1 MRKARINQGIAG
13 AMTLVMVLGQ
23 APTSAFAEALNSPEW
38 VATDQQADAP
48 AANTDA
54 GDAAEGTSGSGVASA
69 PAQQDELLGQNGTSN
84 DTSAADTVVAR
95 ATAPTATGTT
105 FSYHGDSTTKKALYD
120 FIYSNFSGSFT
131 RSAFKLLDST
141 RQEVVSLN
149 KLNANNDLVELVNGA
164 TYTVQYWRAR
174 GNTWIDCG
182 KLKAQSYWNAN
193 FSVSG
198 WEGGGARIDNK
209 AVSGVYPINSGDS
222 KAFTVVTSDD
232 YTASVTIDGNTAT
245 PNADRSYAIPS
256 SADSSISIA
265 YTPATQATITLA
277 PAEGVG
283 AVTVGGATADT
294 SGNIVVNYKNP
305 GNIAVTPAEGYA
317 ITGIKL
323 VNDADGSEVALANPT
338 FSNRIATVAGVP
350 ALTKDGNYT
359 LTVETVK
366 AGVKGI
372 DGSEVGIIGR
382 EKNRYDAIVFA
393 AAFDQAGSV
402 PAGLT
407 LDDVTITY
415 NAGGTFGDRWKALD
429 FTPGLLDFGT
439 HEFGGNGD
447 GSTEKI
453 RITYDGNDQ
462 YPGSSVELTVTIADG
477 RYKTQMSCNTGVSI
491 QYNGDAS
498 AMRDALYKALDP
510 RVTYINNE
518 GATVSV
524 PNVSA
529 DDFEFEGLTLPADA
543 GEYTGVTVKYKGTT
557 SEGDQLGYQPCSVDN
572 VTVTVTKAPSTL
584 KVTSKKLT
592 YGQTVTIADLVSS
605 KPSNEET
612 KPITVIAGI
621 DGDATGY
628 ASIDLSYYSPTVQ
641 NIINRTLHLDQ
652 GVSMDELL
660 DILNNDTAM
669 NLLKIA
675 LKGAGVENPDQLVD
689 NLRNVLTSLQK
700 YGLGSST
707 IALGGTPSKA
717 GVYVVAAGTA
727 SGNYKTSLG
736 MGYLTI
742 APKTA
747 NVELVWKQ
755 ELPNKVLGYNEVQD
769 FDFGAKALDGDD
781 DVTQQA
787 NVHVAYA
794 GVTTTGE
801 AYLSSEAPRTP
812 GTYTETATVVGGNYL
827 AKPISRAFSIGR
839 AQTTV
844 TLEGDTFTYSGK
856 PQGPAAAVVNAA
868 GDPIDDAVL
877 AYLYSGVTA
886 AGNVY
891 LSTSAPTEAGKY
903 VVSVAFVGDAQYG
916 SSSNTAS
923 FTISKASATIIMNDD
938 TVTYDGSAHGL
949 VATATIPG
957 DNGAI
962 VDVTDQLTIRYG
974 DKDEVPTDASS
985 YEVTA
990 IFPGNDNAERTSVK
1004 ATLTIAPRPV
1014 TIAPSAQKASK
1025 VSGTSDPQLS
1035 YTIVDDAAQ
1044 TAPWN
1049 GTDSLESTVENALSP
1064 AAKRADT
1071 DEEPGEHVVEASTGK
1086 SDANFE
1092 VTLGTCT
1099 LTILPS
1105 VTITNP
1111 QNGTVEL
1118 SGDALIEEEGA
1129 KGAPA
1134 GSQLELTAQANEGY
1148 KFCGWK
1154 VVSGDATLSDA
1165 DAEHTTLTVG
1175 QTNAEVAAKFEFAW
1189 TPIGPAMINVKCS
1202 VANDKG
1208 GSAISTPAAAYTGGT
1223 VTITATPDEGYEFDH
1238 WEVQSGDIELAD
1250 ASAATTTFVLG
1261 STQPHVIAHFKKVVK
1276 PTPTEPTDPT
1286 TPTDPT
1292 KPTDKTDKTDNGNS
1306 SKTAASAN
1314 KGTESKKD
1322 ASKLAGTGDH
1332 AIVFAPIAAVGVI
1345 IACIGAALLRRRRQ

>member
-1 MRKARINQGIAG
+1 
-13 AMTLVMVLGQ
+13 MTLVMALGQ
-23 APTSAFAEALNSPEW
+23 VPTSGFAEALNSPEL
-38 VATDQQADAP
+38 VTTDQQAETP
-48 AANTDA
+48 AANNDA
-54 GDAAEGTSGSGVASA
+54 GADTEDVGSATVSA
-69 PAQQDELLGQNGTSN
+69 QAQQDASVSQNDANSN
-84 DTSAADTVVAR
+84 NDSASNAVAR
-95 ATAPTATGTT
+95 ATAPTAASTT
-105 FSYHGDSTTKKALYD
+105 FSFHGNDTTKKDLYN
-120 FIYSNFSGSFT
+120 FIYSNFSGSIT
-131 RSAFKLLDST
+131 RSTFRLLDST
-141 RQEVVSLN
+141 GQEIVSLN
-149 KLNANNDLVELVNGA
+149 ALQANNDAVALTNGT
-164 TYTVQYWRAR
+164 TYTVQYWRVRA
-174 GNTWIDCG
+174 WAWADCG
-182 KLKAQSYWNAN
+182 TLEVQSYWNAN
-193 FSVSG
+193 FSASG
-198 WEGGGARIDNK
+198 WEDGGACIDNK
-209 AVSGVYPINSGDS
+209 AVSGDYQINSGDS
-222 KAFTVVTSDD
+222 KTFTVVTSDD
-232 YTASVTIDGNTAT
+232 YTASVTIDGNAAT
-245 PNADRSYAIPS
+245 PNADGSYTIPS
-256 SADSSISIA
+256 NADSNISIV
-265 YTPATQATITLA
+265 YMPATQATITLK
-277 PAEGVG
+277 PVEGVNT
-283 AVTVGGATADT
+283 ATVGGATADAG
-294 SGNIVVNYKNP
+294 GNIVVNYKNP

-323 VNDADGSEVALANPT
+323 VNDVDGSEVALANPT

-350 ALTKDGNYT
+350 ALTKDGSYT

-372 DGSEVGIIGR
+372 DGAEVGIIGR
-382 EKNRYDAIVFA
+382 EKNCYDAIVFA

-415 NAGGTFGDRWKALD
+415 NAGGTFGDRWKALA

-447 GSTEKI
+447 GSTETI

-462 YPGSSVELTVTIADG
+462 YPGSSVELTVKIADG
-477 RYKTQMSCNTGVSI
+477 RYKTQMSCNTNVSV
-491 QYNGDAS
+491 QYNADA
-498 AMRDALYKALDP
+498 AVMRDALYQALNP
-510 RVTYINNE
+510 HVTYINDAGE
-518 GATVSV
+518 TVDV
-524 PNVSA
+524 PNLSA

-543 GEYTGVTVKYKGTT
+543 GEHTAVTVKYKGTA

-592 YGQTVTIADLVSS
+592 YGETVTIADLVSS

-660 DILNNDTAM
+660 DILNNDTVM

-717 GVYVVAAGTA
+717 GIYVVAAGTA

-747 NVELVWKQ
+747 NVELAWKQ
-755 ELPNKVLGYNEVQD
+755 EMPNKTLGYDEAQN
-769 FDFGAKALDGDD
+769 FNFGAKALDGDV

-787 NVHVAYA
+787 NVHVVYA

-801 AYLSSEAPRTP
+801 TYLSSEAPRTP
-812 GTYTETATVVGGNYL
+812 GAYTETATVIGGNYL
-827 AKPISRAFSIGR
+827 AEPISRAFSIGR
-839 AQTTV
+839 TQTTV
-844 TLEGDTFTYSGK
+844 TLEGDTFIYSGK

-868 GDPIDDAVL
+868 GNPIDDAVL

-886 AGNVY
+886 TGNVY

-923 FTISKASATIIMNDD
+923 FTISKASATIVMNDD

-974 DKDEVPTDASS
+974 DKDEAPTDAGS

-990 IFPGNDNAERTSVK
+990 IFPGNGNVERTSVK

-1014 TIAPSAQKASK
+1014 TITPSAQKTSK

-1071 DEEPGEHVVEASTGK
+1071 DEEPGEHVIEASTGK

-1111 QNGTVEL
+1111 QNGAVEL
-1118 SGDALIEEEGA
+1118 SGNALIEEEGT

-1175 QTNAEVAAKFEFAW
+1175 QTNAEVAAKFELAW

-1208 GSAISTPAAAYTGGT
+1208 GSAISTPTAAYTGGT
-1223 VTITATPDEGYEFDH
+1223 VTIAATPDEGYEFDY

-1276 PTPTEPTDPT
+1276 PTPTEPT

-1306 SKTAASAN
+1306 SKIAASAN

-1332 AIVFAPIAAVGVI
+1332 AIVFAPIAAAGVI

>member
-1 MRKARINQGIAG
+1 
-13 AMTLVMVLGQ
+13 MTLIMALGQ
-23 APTSAFAEALNSPEW
+23 VPTSGFAEALNSPEL
-38 VATDQQADAP
+38 VTTDQQAEAP
-48 AANTDA
+48 AANNDA
-54 GDAAEGTSGSGVASA
+54 GADTEDAGSATVSA
-69 PAQQDELLGQNGTSN
+69 QAQQDASVGQNDANSN
-84 DTSAADTVVAR
+84 NGSASNAVAR
-95 ATAPTATGTT
+95 AAAPTAASTT
-105 FSYHGDSTTKKALYD
+105 FSFHGNNTTKKDLYD
-120 FIYSNFSGSFT
+120 FIYSNFSGSPLT
-131 RSAFKLLDST
+131 RDTFRLLNST
-141 RQEVVSLN
+141 GKVIVSLN
-149 KLNANNDLVELVNGA
+149 KIQANNDAVALTNGA
-164 TYTVQYWRAR
+164 TYTVQYWSWR
-174 GNTWIDCG
+174 GWDGCG
-182 KLKAQSYWNAN
+182 TLKVQSYWNAN
-193 FSVSG
+193 FSASG
-198 WEGGGARIDNK
+198 WEDGGARIDNE
-209 AVSGVYPINSGDS
+209 AVSGDYRINSGDN
-222 KAFTVVTSDD
+222 KTFTVVTSDD
-232 YTASVTIDGNTAT
+232 YNVSVTIDGTAAR
-245 PNADRSYAIPS
+245 PNDNGFYTIPS
-256 SADSSISIA
+256 DGDSNISIV
-265 YTPATQATITLA
+265 YTPATQATINLK
-277 PAEGVG
+277 PVEGVNTT
-283 AVTVGGATADT
+283 TVGGDTADAN
-294 SGNIVVNYKNP
+294 GNIVVNYKNP

-323 VNDADGSEVALANPT
+323 VNDADGREVALASPT
-338 FSNRIATVAGVP
+338 FSNHIATVAGVP

-372 DGSEVGIIGR
+372 DGAEAGIIGR
-382 EKNRYDAIVFA
+382 DKNSYDAIVFA

-407 LDDVTITY
+407 LNDVTITY
-415 NAGGTFGDRWKALD
+415 NAGGTLFGDPWKKLD
-429 FTPGLLDFGT
+429 FTPGWPNFGK

-447 GSTEKI
+447 GSTETI
-453 RITYDGNDQ
+453 RIAYGGDDQ
-462 YPGSSVELTVTIADG
+462 YPASSVELTVKITDG
-477 RYKTQMSCNTGVSI
+477 RYKTQMSCNVNVSV
-491 QYNGDAS
+491 QYNADA
-498 AMRDALYKALDP
+498 AVMRDALYQALNP
-510 RVTYINNE
+510 HVTYINDE
-518 GATVSV
+518 GKTVDV
-524 PNVSA
+524 PNLST

-543 GEYTGVTVKYKGTT
+543 GEHTAVTVKYKGTA
-557 SEGDQLGYQPCSVDN
+557 SKGDQLGYQPCSVDN

-592 YGQTVTIADLVSS
+592 YGETVTIADLVSS

-621 DGDATGY
+621 DGEATGY
-628 ASIDLSYYSPTVQ
+628 ASVDLSYYSPTVQ
-641 NIINRTLHLDQ
+641 NIINQWLHLDQ

-660 DILNNDTAM
+660 DRLNSDTAM
-669 NLLKIA
+669 NLLKFA
-675 LKGAGVENPDQLVD
+675 LKDAGVENPDQLVD

-747 NVELVWKQ
+747 NVELAWKQ
-755 ELPNKVLGYNEVQD
+755 EMPNKTLGHDEAQN
-769 FDFGAKALDGDD
+769 FDFGAKALDGND
-781 DVTQQA
+781 DVTQQV
-787 NVHVAYA
+787 NVRVVYA

-801 AYLSSEAPRTP
+801 TYLSSKAPRTP
-812 GTYTETATVVGGNYL
+812 GAYTETATVIGGNYL
-827 AKPISRAFSIGR
+827 AKPIIRAFSIGR

-856 PQGPAAAVVNAA
+856 PQGPAAAVVNAV
-868 GDPIDDAVL
+868 GNPIDDAALV
-877 AYLYSGVTA
+877 YLYSGVTA
-886 AGNVY
+886 TGNVY

-916 SSSNTAS
+916 SSRNTAS
-923 FTISKASATIIMNDD
+923 FTISKASATIVMNDD
-938 TVTYDGSAHGL
+938 TVTYDGSARGL
-949 VATATIPG
+949 VATATIPD

-974 DKDEVPTDASS
+974 DKDEAPTDAGS

-990 IFPGNDNAERTSVK
+990 IFPGNDNVERTNVK

-1014 TIAPSAQKASK
+1014 TIAPSIQKISK

-1044 TAPWN
+1044 TAPWS
-1049 GTDSLESTVENALSP
+1049 GTDSLESTVEKALSP

-1071 DEEPGEHVVEASTGK
+1071 DEEPGEHVVKASIGK

-1105 VTITNP
+1105 VTITSP
-1111 QNGTVEL
+1111 QNGTVKL
-1118 SGDALIEEEGA
+1118 SGDALIEEEGT

-1175 QTNAEVAAKFEFAW
+1175 QTNAEVAAKFELAW

-1208 GSAISTPAAAYTGGT
+1208 GSAISTPAAAYAGDT
-1223 VTITATPDEGYEFDH
+1223 VTITATPDEGYEFDY

-1261 STQPHVIAHFKKVVK
+1261 NTQPHVIAHFKKVVK
-1276 PTPTEPTDPT
+1276 PTPTE
-1286 TPTDPT
+1286 
-1292 KPTDKTDKTDNGNS
+1292 PTDKTDKTDNGNS

-1314 KGTESKKD
+1314 KGAESKKG

-1332 AIVFAPIAAVGVI
+1332 AIVFAPIAAAGVI
-1345 IACIGAALLRRRRQ
+1345 IACIGAALLRRRSQ

>member
-1 MRKARINQGIAG
+1 MRKARINQSIAG

-23 APTSAFAEALNSPEW
+23 VPTSAFAEALNSPEL
-38 VATDQQADAP
+38 ATTDQQAATP
-48 AANTDA
+48 ADNTDA
-54 GDAAEGTSGSGVASA
+54 GNATEGTSGSGGAASVL
-69 PAQQDELLGQNGTSN
+69 AQQDELLGQNGTSN
-84 DTSAADTVVAR
+84 DNSAADTAVAR
-95 ATAPTATGTT
+95 ATAPTAASTT

-120 FIYSNFSGSFT
+120 FIYSNFFGSIT
-131 RSAFKLLDST
+131 RSMFRLLDST
-141 RQEVVSLN
+141 GQEIVSLN
-149 KLNANNDLVELVNGA
+149 VFNANDEAVELTNGA
-164 TYTVQYWRAR
+164 TYTVQYRR
-174 GNTWIDCG
+174 GRTWTDCG
-182 KLKAQSYWNAN
+182 TLKAQSYWNAN
-193 FSVSG
+193 FSASG

-209 AVSGVYPINSGDS
+209 AVSGDYPINSGDS

-232 YTASVTIDGNTAT
+232 YTVSVTINGNAAT
-245 PNADRSYAIPS
+245 PNTDGSYAIPS
-256 SADSSISIA
+256 NADSSISIV
-265 YTPATQATITLA
+265 YTPATQATITIA
-277 PAEGVG
+277 PVEGVSTT
-283 AVTVGGATADT
+283 TVGGATADA

-305 GNIAVTPAEGYA
+305 GSIVVTPAEGYA

-323 VNDADGSEVALANPT
+323 VNDADGSEVALGSPT
-338 FSNRIATVAGVP
+338 FSSRVATVANVP
-350 ALTKDGNYT
+350 ALAKDGNYT

-366 AGVKGI
+366 AGIKGV
-372 DGSEVGIIGR
+372 DGAEVGVIGR
-382 EKNRYDAIVFA
+382 DKSSYDAIVFA

-402 PAGLT
+402 PTGLS

-453 RITYDGNDQ
+453 RITYNGNDQ

-477 RYKTQMSCNTGVSI
+477 RYKTQMSCNTSVSI
-491 QYNGDAS
+491 QYNDDAS

-510 RVTYINNE
+510 RVTYINDE

-572 VTVTVTKAPSTL
+572 VTVTVAKAPSTL

-742 APKTA
+742 APKAA

-839 AQTTV
+839 AQTNV
-844 TLEGDTFTYSGK
+844 TLEGDTFTYNGK
-856 PQGPAAAVVNAA
+856 PQGPTATVVNSV
-868 GDPIDDAVL
+868 GDPIDDTVL
-877 AYLYSGVTA
+877 AYLYSGVTT
-886 AGNVY
+886 AGNAY
-891 LSTSAPTEAGKY
+891 LSISAPTEAGQY
-903 VVSVAFVGDAQYG
+903 VVSVTFVGDAQNG
-916 SSSNTAS
+916 SSSNIAT
-923 FTISKASATIIMNDD
+923 FTINKASAAIVMNDD
-938 TVTYDGSAHGL
+938 AATYDGSTHGL
-949 VATATIPG
+949 SATATIPG
-957 DNGAI
+957 DNGST
-962 VDVTDQLTIRYG
+962 VDVTDKLTIRYG
-974 DKDEVPTDASS
+974 DKDDEPTNAGS

-990 IFPGNDNAERTSVK
+990 TFPGNDNVEPTRVK
-1004 ATLTIAPRPV
+1004 ANLTIAPRPV
-1014 TIAPSAQKASK
+1014 TITPSAEKTSK
-1025 VSGTSDPQLS
+1025 VSGASDPQLS
-1035 YTIVDDAAQ
+1035 YTIVDNAAE
-1044 TAPWN
+1044 TAPWK
-1049 GTDSLESTVENALSP
+1049 GADSLESTVENALSP

-1092 VTLGTCT
+1092 VTLGTCA

-1134 GSQLELTAQANEGY
+1134 GSQLELSAQANEGY

-1175 QTNAEVAAKFEFAW
+1175 QTNAEVAAKFELAW

-1261 STQPHVIAHFKKVVK
+1261 STQPHVIAHFKKVMK

-1286 TPTDPT
+1286 TPTNPT

>member
-1 MRKARINQGIAG
+1 MMLIMA
-13 AMTLVMVLGQ
+13 LGQ
-23 APTSAFAEALNSPEW
+23 VPTSGFAEALNSPEL
-38 VATDQQADAP
+38 VTTDQQAEAP
-48 AANTDA
+48 AANNDA
-54 GDAAEGTSGSGVASA
+54 GADTENAGSATVSA
-69 PAQQDELLGQNGTSN
+69 QAQQDASVGQNGANSN
-84 DTSAADTVVAR
+84 NGSASNAVER
-95 ATAPTATGTT
+95 ATALTAASTT
-105 FSYHGDSTTKKALYD
+105 FPFHGNYTTKKELYN
-120 FIYSNFSGSFT
+120 FIYNNFSGSPLRRDTF
-131 RSAFKLLDST
+131 RLLNST
-141 RQEVVSLN
+141 EKVIVSLN
-149 KLNANNDLVELVNGA
+149 KIQANDDAVALTNGA
-164 TYTVQYWRAR
+164 TYTVQYWSWR
-174 GNTWIDCG
+174 GWDGCG
-182 KLKAQSYWNAN
+182 TLKVQSYWNAN
-193 FSVSG
+193 FSASG
-198 WEGGGARIDNK
+198 WEDGGARIDNN
-209 AVSGVYPINSGDS
+209 AVSGDYKINSGDS
-222 KAFTVVTSDD
+222 KTFTVVTSDD
-232 YTASVTIDGNTAT
+232 YTVSVTIDGTAAT
-245 PNADRSYAIPS
+245 PNARGSYDIPNDR
-256 SADSSISIA
+256 DSNISIV
-265 YTPATQATITLA
+265 YTPATQATIKFK
-277 PAEGVG
+277 PVEGVNTT
-283 AVTVGGATADT
+283 TVGGATADAN
-294 SGNIVVNYKNP
+294 GKIVVNYKNP
-305 GNIAVTPAEGYA
+305 GNIAVTPTEGYA

-323 VNDADGSEVALANPT
+323 VNDVDGSEVALAKPT
-338 FSNRIATVAGVP
+338 FSSRIATVADVP
-350 ALTKDGNYT
+350 ALTKNGNYT

-372 DGSEVGIIGR
+372 DGAKAGIIGR
-382 EKNRYDAIVFA
+382 DKNSYDAIVFA

-415 NAGGTFGDRWKALD
+415 YAGGMLGDRWEKLN
-429 FTPGLLDFGT
+429 FTPGPGLFDFGT

-447 GSTEKI
+447 GSTETI
-453 RITYDGNDQ
+453 RIAYGGNDQ
-462 YPGSSVELTVTIADG
+462 YPASSVELTVKITDG
-477 RYKTQMSCNTGVSI
+477 RYKTQMSCNVNVPV
-491 QYNGDAS
+491 QYNADA
-498 AMRDALYKALDP
+498 AVMRDALYQALNP
-510 RVTYINNE
+510 HVTYINDE
-518 GATVSV
+518 GKTVDV
-524 PNVSA
+524 PNLST

-543 GEYTGVTVKYKGTT
+543 GEHTAVTVKYKGTA

-592 YGQTVTIADLVSS
+592 YGETVTIADLVSS

-628 ASIDLSYYSPTVQ
+628 ASVDLSYYSPTVQ
-641 NIINRTLHLDQ
+641 NIINRRLNLDQ
-652 GVSMDELL
+652 GVSMDKLL
-660 DILNNDTAM
+660 DTLNNDTAM
-669 NLLKIA
+669 NKLKIA
-675 LKGAGVENPDQLVD
+675 LERAGVENPDQLVD

-707 IALGGTPSKA
+707 IALGSTPSKA

-747 NVELVWKQ
+747 NVELAWKQ
-755 ELPNKVLGYNEVQD
+755 EMPNKTLGHDEAQN
-769 FDFGAKALDGDD
+769 FDFGAKALDGND
-781 DVTQQA
+781 DVTQQV
-787 NVHVAYA
+787 NVRVVYA

-801 AYLSSEAPRTP
+801 TYLSSKAPRTP
-812 GTYTETATVVGGNYL
+812 GAYTETATVIGGNYL
-827 AKPISRAFSIGR
+827 AKPIIRAFSIGR

-844 TLEGDTFTYSGK
+844 MLEGDTFTYSGK
-856 PQGPAAAVVNAA
+856 PQGPAAAVVNAV
-868 GDPIDDAVL
+868 GNPIDDAALV
-877 AYLYSGVTA
+877 YLYSGVTA
-886 AGNVY
+886 TGNVY

-916 SSSNTAS
+916 SSRNTAS
-923 FTISKASATIIMNDD
+923 FTISKASATIVMNDD
-938 TVTYDGSAHGL
+938 TVTYDGSARSL
-949 VATATIPG
+949 VATATIPD

-974 DKDEVPTDASS
+974 DKDEAPTDAGS

-990 IFPGNDNAERTSVK
+990 IFPGNDNVKRTNVK

-1014 TIAPSAQKASK
+1014 TIAPSIQKISK

-1044 TAPWN
+1044 TAPWS
-1049 GTDSLESTVENALSP
+1049 GTDSLESTVEKALSP
-1064 AAKRADT
+1064 AAKRTDT
-1071 DEEPGEHVVEASTGK
+1071 GEEPGEHVVEASIGK

-1092 VTLGTCT
+1092 VALGTCT

-1118 SGDALIEEEGA
+1118 SGDALIEEEGT

-1175 QTNAEVAAKFEFAW
+1175 QTNAEVAAKFELAW

-1208 GSAISTPAAAYTGGT
+1208 GSAISTPAAAYAGDT
-1223 VTITATPDEGYEFDH
+1223 VTITATPDEGYEFDY

-1261 STQPHVIAHFKKVVK
+1261 NTQPHVIAHFKKVVK
-1276 PTPTEPTDPT
+1276 PTPTE
-1286 TPTDPT
+1286 
-1292 KPTDKTDKTDNGNS
+1292 PTDKTDKTDNGNS

-1314 KGTESKKD
+1314 KGTESKKG

-1332 AIVFAPIAAVGVI
+1332 AIVFAPIAAAGVI
-1345 IACIGAALLRRRRQ
+1345 IACIGAALLRRRSQ

>member
-13 AMTLVMVLGQ
+13 AVTLIMALGQ
-23 APTSAFAEALNSPEW
+23 VPTSGFAEALNSPEL
-38 VATDQQADAP
+38 VTTDQQAEAP
-48 AANTDA
+48 AANNDA
-54 GDAAEGTSGSGVASA
+54 GADTEDAGSATVSA
-69 PAQQDELLGQNGTSN
+69 QAQQDASVGQNDANSN
-84 DTSAADTVVAR
+84 NGSASNAVER
-95 ATAPTATGTT
+95 ATALTAASTT
-105 FSYHGDSTTKKALYD
+105 FPLHGNVTTAKDLYR
-120 FIYSNFSGSFT
+120 FIYKNFSGSPLT
-131 RSAFKLLDST
+131 RDTFKLLDST
-141 RQEVVSLN
+141 GKEIVSLN
-149 KLNANNDLVELVNGA
+149 ALQANDDAVALTNG
-164 TYTVQYWRAR
+164 TYTVQYRR
-174 GNTWIDCG
+174 GRGWADCG
-182 KLKAQSYWNAN
+182 TLKVQSYWNAN
-193 FSVSG
+193 FSASG
-198 WEGGGARIDNK
+198 WEDGGARIDNN
-209 AVSGVYPINSGDS
+209 AVSGDYRINSGDS
-222 KAFTVVTSDD
+222 KTFTVVTSDD
-232 YTASVTIDGNTAT
+232 YTVSVTINGEAA
-245 PNADRSYAIPS
+245 PRNADGSYNIPS
-256 SADSSISIA
+256 DRDSNISIV
-265 YTPATQATITLA
+265 YTPATQATITLK
-277 PAEGVG
+277 PVKGVNTT
-283 AVTVGGATADT
+283 TVGGATADAN
-294 SGNIVVNYKNP
+294 GKIVVNYKNP
-305 GNIAVTPAEGYA
+305 GNIVVTPDEGYA
-317 ITGIKL
+317 ITDIKL
-323 VNDADGSEVALANPT
+323 VNDADGSEVALADPT

-350 ALTKDGNYT
+350 ALTKNGNYT

-366 AGVKGI
+366 AGVKGK
-372 DGSEVGIIGR
+372 DDPEAGIIGR
-382 EKNRYDAIVFA
+382 DKNSYDAIVFA
-393 AAFDQAGSV
+393 AAFDQDGSV

-415 NAGGTFGDRWKALD
+415 YAGGMFGDPWKKLN

-447 GSTEKI
+447 GSTETI
-453 RITYDGNDQ
+453 RIAYGGDDQ
-462 YPGSSVELTVTIADG
+462 YPASSVELTVKITDG
-477 RYKTQMSCNTGVSI
+477 RYKTQMSCNVNVSV
-491 QYNGDAS
+491 QYNADA
-498 AMRDALYKALDP
+498 AVMRDALYQALNP
-510 RVTYINNE
+510 HVTYINDE
-518 GATVSV
+518 GKTVDV
-524 PNVSA
+524 PNLST

-543 GEYTGVTVKYKGTT
+543 GEHTAVTVKYKGTA
-557 SEGDQLGYQPCSVDN
+557 SKGDQLGYQPCSVDN

-592 YGQTVTIADLVSS
+592 YGETVTIADLVSS

-621 DGDATGY
+621 DGEATGY
-628 ASIDLSYYSPTVQ
+628 ASVDLSYYSPTVQ
-641 NIINRTLHLDQ
+641 NIINRRLHLDQ

-660 DILNNDTAM
+660 DTLNSDTAM
-669 NLLKIA
+669 ILLKNA

-689 NLRNVLTSLQK
+689 SLRNVLTSLQK

-747 NVELVWKQ
+747 NVELAWKQ
-755 ELPNKVLGYNEVQD
+755 EMPNKTLGHDEAQN
-769 FDFGAKALDGDD
+769 FDFGAKALDGND
-781 DVTQQA
+781 DVTQQV
-787 NVHVAYA
+787 NVRVVYA

-801 AYLSSEAPRTP
+801 TYLSSKAPRTP
-812 GTYTETATVVGGNYL
+812 GAYTETATVIGGNYL
-827 AKPISRAFSIGR
+827 AKPIIRAFSIGR

-856 PQGPAAAVVNAA
+856 PQGPAAAVVNAV
-868 GDPIDDAVL
+868 GNPIDDAALV
-877 AYLYSGVTA
+877 YLYSGVTA
-886 AGNVY
+886 TGNVY

-923 FTISKASATIIMNDD
+923 FTISKASATIVMNDD
-938 TVTYDGSAHGL
+938 TVTYDGSARGL
-949 VATATIPG
+949 VATATIPD

-974 DKDEVPTDASS
+974 DKDEAPTDAGS

-990 IFPGNDNAERTSVK
+990 IFPGNDNVERTNVK

-1014 TIAPSAQKASK
+1014 TIAPSIQKISK

-1035 YTIVDDAAQ
+1035 YAIVDDAAQ
-1044 TAPWN
+1044 TAPWS
-1049 GTDSLESTVENALSP
+1049 GTDSLESTVENVLSP

-1071 DEEPGEHVVEASTGK
+1071 GEEPGEHVVEASIGK

-1099 LTILPS
+1099 LAILPS

-1111 QNGTVEL
+1111 QNGTVKL
-1118 SGDALIEEEGA
+1118 SGDALIEEEGT

-1175 QTNAEVAAKFEFAW
+1175 QTNAEVAAKFELAW

-1208 GSAISTPAAAYTGGT
+1208 GSAISTPAAAYAGDT
-1223 VTITATPDEGYEFDH
+1223 VTITATPDEGYEFDY

-1250 ASAATTTFVLG
+1250 ASAATITFVLG
-1261 STQPHVIAHFKKVVK
+1261 NTQPHVIAHFKKVVK
-1276 PTPTEPTDPT
+1276 PTPTE
-1286 TPTDPT
+1286 
-1292 KPTDKTDKTDNGNS
+1292 PTDKTDKTDNGNS

-1314 KGTESKKD
+1314 KGTESKKG

-1332 AIVFAPIAAVGVI
+1332 AIVFAPIAAAGVI
-1345 IACIGAALLRRRRQ
+1345 IACIGAALLRRRSQ